1 MDTSFIN
8 HLDENEAKWFAVYTH
23 YKREKRI
30 QEALNAKGVHCFL
43 PLLKVTRYYTR
54 KIKKVELPLINCYLF
69 VKIVK
74 KEYISVL
81 ETQDVVGFLKIG
93 KNLISIP
100 EHEINI
106 MKMIVGQNVEV
117 EVRPGLINKGD
128 EVEIIGGQL
137 TGLRGRFLDIQ
148 NEKNFLVEL
157 ENMGYSLLINID
169 PKLLKKVGNGSEEK
183 IDLTPK
189 TSNWSIKL

>member
-1 MDTSFIN
+1 MEISYTN

-23 YKREKRI
+23 YKREKKI
-30 QEALNAKGVHCFL
+30 QEALNAKGIHCFL

-74 KEYISVL
+74 KEYIPVL

-137 TGLRGRFLDIQ
+137 TGLRGRFLDVQ

-157 ENMGYSLLINID
+157 ENMGYSLLINIE
-169 PKLLKKVGNGSEEK
+169 PKFLKKVGNGSEEK

>member
-30 QEALNAKGVHCFL
+30 QEALNAKSVHCFL

-69 VKIVK
+69 VKIIK
-74 KEYISVL
+74 KEYIPVL

-117 EVRPGLINKGD
+117 EVLPGLINKGD

-157 ENMGYSLLINID
+157 ENMGYSLLINIE
-169 PKLLKKVGNGSEEK
+169 PKFLKKVGKGMEEK
-183 IDLTPK
+183 TDLTPK